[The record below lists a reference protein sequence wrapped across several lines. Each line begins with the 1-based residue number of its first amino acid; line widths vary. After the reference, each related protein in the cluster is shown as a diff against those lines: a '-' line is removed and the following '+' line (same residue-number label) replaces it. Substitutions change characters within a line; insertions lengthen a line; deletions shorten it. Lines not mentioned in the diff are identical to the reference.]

1 MLQGHLFCAG
11 KKRCVMRSKKYGSGW
26 SWSIYSFLIVVV
38 LTACSN
44 SAVAP
49 TTPVTKESPQVP
61 SPTTSPPSKLGN
73 PGCHPPS
80 PLDTSNLGFPEAQGT
95 TASMDLW
102 TLFLGGVPSV
112 GNEGKI
118 IWRMGAGFP
127 DPIHIVALGPY
138 GQRILP
144 IFLERHEGSN
154 WSRPGGEVGTGFKFP
169 TAGCWDLRVTGGTGV
184 GDVWIVV
191 K

>member
-1 MLQGHLFCAG
+1 
-11 KKRCVMRSKKYGSGW
+11 
-26 SWSIYSFLIVVV
+26 
-38 LTACSN
+38 
-44 SAVAP
+44 
-49 TTPVTKESPQVP
+49 
-61 SPTTSPPSKLGN
+61 
-73 PGCHPPS
+73 
-80 PLDTSNLGFPEAQGT
+80 
-95 TASMDLW
+95 MDLW
-102 TLFLGGVPSV
+102 ALFLGGVPSV

-127 DPIHIVALGPY
+127 DPIHIVALGPH

-144 IFLERHEGSN
+144 IFLEKHEGSN

-169 TAGCWDLRVTGGTGV
+169 TAGCWDLHVTGGTGV